1 VQGILKLAVAAAFMV
16 SSLPA
21 TAAVAA
27 ETREPTPA
35 GLAFGPCPTDL
46 TSLHPHLTCARL
58 DVPLD
63 YARPSGEKVSLLV
76 SKAASPNPAKRRG
89 VLLVNPGGP
98 GGSGSEWAGR
108 ASKPNSAGS
117 TRLPRSVLDAYDV
130 IGMDPRGVAYS
141 TPVSCVDGSYYT
153 GPRPDPGATGGRL
166 QWWAFVDGI
175 AAGCGAKSPQLL
187 PYVGTR
193 NVARDMDEVRKGLGE
208 EKISYVGSSYGTYLG
223 AVYATLFPN
232 RVDRMILDSAIDP
245 TPDRMN
251 YDNFL
256 AQDISAETRRTH
268 WFNWIAPFLRGR
280 RPGLTW

>member
-1 VQGILKLAVAAAFMV
+1 VQGILKLAVATAFMM

-58 DVPLD
+58 DVPPD

-166 QWWAFVDGI
+166 KWWAFVDGI
-175 AAGCGAKSPQLL
+175 AAGCGAKSPHEIGAAYLVNGEL
-187 PYVGTR
+187 PATDIEIPAHPLPVPTR
-193 NVARDMDEVRKGLGE
+193 QGARADVVER
-208 EKISYVGSSYGTYLG
+208 S
-223 AVYATLFPN
+223 FPS
-232 RVDRMILDSAIDP
+232 VID
-245 TPDRMN
+245 
-251 YDNFL
+251 
-256 AQDISAETRRTH
+256 
-268 WFNWIAPFLRGR
+268 
-280 RPGLTW
+280 